1 MGLMESGMTQK
12 VTWVSRLI
20 WLLIPLAVGGGYW
33 WGRGLGS
40 RATETAL
47 SVPETSK
54 AEGITTRVTDGT
66 LQIVLPS
73 HLARSKSLARAQV
86 INSDWKDERTIPAKL
101 ELDPGRH
108 YAVPAP
114 ADIIVEELLVPLG
127 ERVRQGHPLVEM
139 STSQITTLRGGWLRQ
154 QLLTQKAK
162 RALEWYQE
170 IERRIDHLITQIH
183 SGAERVPDQW
193 REIDTSQTGEF
204 GAKIVSA
211 YAKLWSAT
219 QLSRISQRA
228 SSSGVVAERSVVE
241 RQTELES
248 AKAALQGAIEQ
259 SRFEV
264 HQAIL
269 EAESDLAATE
279 GALQSIQSDMRRYLG
294 LRVWD
299 DNAANDIPYPE
310 HPDRF
315 VYRSPSDGIVLERY
329 FASGERAS
337 AGDLIV
343 LIADTSLLWLVG
355 DLRLQDWDL
364 LSVQTGD
371 PIEAEI
377 VGLESLGRIPAKI
390 EMMGGVV
397 QSNSG
402 SIRLT
407 ASLENSQGLLRP
419 GMNAKL
425 IVSRPKQGLRI
436 PESAVFSNDGKD
448 YVLRVEDETIYS
460 VVPVQLGPHQGNTV
474 AVAQGLHSG
483 ETILVSGVFPIA
495 SQAFLEEN
503 E

>member
-1 MGLMESGMTQK
+1 METGMTQK
-12 VTWVSRLI
+12 VTWISRLS
-20 WLLIPLAVGGGYW
+20 WFLIPLAIGGGYW
-33 WGRGLGS
+33 WGRGTGN
-40 RATETAL
+40 RTTEP
-47 SVPETSK
+47 VPAAVEFNQS
-54 AEGITTRVTDGT
+54 EGITTRVSDGM
-66 LQIVLPS
+66 LQIVLPP
-73 HLARSKSLARAQV
+73 HLARSKSLARAQ
-86 INSDWKDERTIPAKL
+86 ISDNDWKDERTVPAKL

-108 YAVPAP
+108 YAVPSP
-114 ADIIVEELLVPLG
+114 AEVIVEELLVPLG
-127 ERVRQGHPLVEM
+127 EHVQRGNPLLEM

-162 RALEWYQE
+162 RALEWHKE
-170 IERRIDHLITQIH
+170 IQRRIDHMITQIH

-193 REIDTSQTGEF
+193 QEIDTAQTAEF

-228 SSSGVVAERSVVE
+228 SSSGVVAERSIVE

-269 EAESDLAATE
+269 EAESDLAAAE

-299 DNAANDIPYPE
+299 EKAANEIPHPE

-315 VYRSPSDGIVLERY
+315 VYRSPSDGVVLERY
-329 FASGERAS
+329 FANGERAS
-337 AGDLIV
+337 AGELIV
-343 LIADTSLLWLVG
+343 LVADTSLLWLVG

-364 LSVQTGD
+364 LSVHTGD
-371 PIEAEI
+371 QIEAEI

-407 ASLENSQGLLRP
+407 ASLENSKGLLRP

-448 YVLRVEDETIYS
+448 YVLRVEDDTIYS
-460 VVPVQLGPHQGNTV
+460 VVPVQLGLHQGNTV
-474 AVAQGLHSG
+474 EVLQGLRAG
-483 ETILVSGVFPIA
+483 ETLLVSGVFPIA
-495 SQAFLEEN
+495 SQAFLEED